1 MKQRSNPLIKEH
13 DVTTVEKFKRSK
25 FVHFV
30 ERDYSSSD
38 GLIDYNLISVL
49 ESHRLMGIGNSNW
62 TWFFFKSWPKLLTF
76 KCESALKI
84 INIMK
89 KLKKIKSQIL
99 FHTFLHE
106 LILGTWWS
114 DPSISLFWG
123 TLIIYKNAMRGQFSL
138 YFWLN
143 PTTSGIVYK
152 REKIYLE
159 MIFFKTYKR
168 IFLLIVLYSF
178 WRKKILLNFYGK
190 IIHGIIKY

>member
-1 MKQRSNPLIKEH
+1 MIFDQKLSKQRSNSLIKEH
-13 DVTTVEKFKRSK
+13 DVTTVKKSSNGQNLSILWKETT
-25 FVHFV
+25 
-30 ERDYSSSD
+30 SSD
-38 GLIDYNLISVL
+38 GLLDYNLISVL

-84 INIMK
+84 INVMK

-106 LILGTWWS
+106 LILGTWWP

-123 TLIIYKNAMRGQFSL
+123 TLIIYKNAIRGQFSL

-143 PTTSGIVYK
+143 STDGILLYINE
-152 REKIYLE
+152 EKIYLE
-159 MIFFKTYKR
+159 MIYFKTYKR
-168 IFLLIVLYSF
+168 FFSVDCSLQFL
-178 WRKKILLNFYGK
+178 RKNICNNFLR
-190 IIHGIIKY
+190 

>member
-1 MKQRSNPLIKEH
+1 MTWRQWRKVQ
-13 DVTTVEKFKRSK
+13 TVKICPFCG
-25 FVHFV
+25 
-30 ERDYSSSD
+30 ER
-38 GLIDYNLISVL
+38 LLVVMDYNLISVL

-84 INIMK
+84 INIME
-89 KLKKIKSQIL
+89 KLKKIKLQIL

-123 TLIIYKNAMRGQFSL
+123 TLIIYKNAIRGQFSL

-143 PTTSGIVYK
+143 PILVVLPHFWVAAAK
-152 REKIYLE
+152 RQ
-159 MIFFKTYKR
+159 
-168 IFLLIVLYSF
+168 SF
-178 WRKKILLNFYGK
+178 WTCRGNAANMRQK
-190 IIHGIIKY
+190 HPP